1 MFYVQDRKGSHTPRG
16 TDGNP
21 GGALHQQN
29 HAGLGAVPCSLSWQ
43 VQKAAVVDSIFI
55 SVSSLSVVTVFSI
68 DQEGKQSTESGILGI
83 TVQEPEIKCVSN
95 L

>member
-1 MFYVQDRKGSHTPRG
+1 M
-16 TDGNP
+16 
-21 GGALHQQN
+21 
-29 HAGLGAVPCSLSWQ
+29 
-43 VQKAAVVDSIFI
+43 VDSIYI
-55 SVSSLSVVTVFSI
+55 SVSSLSVVTVFSV